1 MSRTS
6 KKFLAILL
14 SSAMMLS
21 FMAGCGDSGS
31 TTEKDATTTP
41 DANGTTETTDAA
53 GTPETTD
60 TGWKPGITPVKAGEV
75 EMDSEQIYNT
85 YISSEPATLDST
97 KASDTYAGDVLFN
110 VMEPLLRIEEDADGK
125 NFVAGAGA
133 ETWEA
138 NETGDVWTF
147 HLRENTWSDG
157 QPVTANDYA
166 YALKRIIDPATG
178 SPLSYML
185 APIKNADAV
194 MNGSVAVEEL
204 GIKALDDKTLEITLE
219 NPTAYFE
226 SLMCTRVTF
235 PVRQDIVEQHGE
247 RYGSEMETL
256 VYCGPF
262 QLQSWTHN
270 SEFIMVKNE
279 SYWDKD
285 RVHLQMINMKIM
297 SDENSIMNSFDNG
310 SLDTVGVAKKEW
322 LDRFNEKEDA
332 SYVTYVSPNVRF
344 DFYNTKDEVFQN
356 ANIRKAFTLGLNR
369 EELAEVIYQGSMDAT
384 YAWVPRNVNIGEL
397 GEYRTLV
404 EAPLLKLKEE
414 NPDPKQLLIKGMEEL
429 GLGSDPST
437 LKVTMSFGGTDQW
450 MRTYAEYIQQTYKN
464 TLGVNLELD
473 FNEWPTY
480 SDKVSKG
487 EYQIG
492 YMAWGH
498 DFNDPIDLLNV
509 GSSASGSVNTGWENE
524 EFESLLV
531 QARKEMDAQKR
542 LELYKQAED
551 ILLNQDGIFCPVVN
565 AKVNNFRYNHVKNM
579 ASTPFASV
587 GAKYIYISGR

>member
-41 DANGTTETTDAA
+41 DANGTTDAA

-85 YISSEPATLDST
+85 YMASEPATLDST
-97 KASDTYAGDVLFN
+97 KAADMYGNYILTN
-110 VMEPLLRIEEDADGK
+110 VMEPLLRIEEDSEGK

-138 NETGDVWTF
+138 NEAGDVWTF
-147 HLRENTWSDG
+147 HLRDNTWSDG

-166 YALKRIIDPATG
+166 YALKRTIDPATG
-178 SPLSYML
+178 SPNSFML

-194 MNGSVAVEEL
+194 MNGSTPVDDL
-204 GIKALDDKTLEITLE
+204 GIKAVDDKTLEITLE

-226 SLMCTRVTF
+226 SLMCTKVSF

-247 RYGSEMETL
+247 RYGSEMDTM
-256 VYCGPF
+256 VFCGPF
-262 QLQSWTHN
+262 QIQAWTHN
-270 SEFIMVKNE
+270 SEFVLTKND

-285 RVHLQMINMKIM
+285 HVQLQTVIYKIM
-297 SDENSIMNSFDNG
+297 ADENSIMNSFDNG

-322 LDRFNEKEDA
+322 LDRFKEKEDA
-332 SYVTYVSPNVRF
+332 SYVTYISPAVRF
-344 DFYNTKDEVFQN
+344 DFYNTKDELFQN
-356 ANIRKAFTLGLNR
+356 ANVRKAFTLGLNR
-369 EELAEVIYQGSMDAT
+369 EELADVIYQGSMEGT
-384 YAWVPRNVNIGEL
+384 YAWVPKNVNAGEL

-404 EAPLLKLKEE
+404 ESPLLKLKEE

-487 EYQIG
+487 DYQIG

-509 GSSASGSVNTGWENE
+509 GSAASGSVATGWVNE
-524 EFESLLV
+524 EFESLLE
-531 QARKEMDAQKR
+531 QARKEMDANKR
-542 LELYKQAED
+542 LELYKRAEE
-551 ILLNQDGIFCPVVN
+551 ILLYEDGVFCPVVN
-565 AKVNNFRYNHVKNM
+565 EKVNNFRYNHVKNM

>member
-41 DANGTTETTDAA
+41 DANGTTGTT
-53 GTPETTD
+53 ETTD

-85 YISSEPATLDST
+85 YMASEPATLDST
-97 KASDTYAGDVLFN
+97 KAADMYGNYILTN
-110 VMEPLLRIEEDADGK
+110 VMEPLLRIEEDSEGK

-147 HLRENTWSDG
+147 HLRDNTWSDG

-166 YALKRIIDPATG
+166 YALKRTIDPATG
-178 SPLSYML
+178 SPNSFML

-194 MNGSVAVEEL
+194 MNGSTPVDDL
-204 GIKALDDKTLEITLE
+204 GIKAVDDKTLEITLE

-226 SLMCTRVTF
+226 SLMCTKVSF

-247 RYGSEMETL
+247 RYGSEMDTM
-256 VYCGPF
+256 VFCGPF
-262 QLQSWTHN
+262 QIQAWTHN
-270 SEFIMVKNE
+270 SEFVLTKND

-285 RVHLQMINMKIM
+285 HVQLQTVIYKIM
-297 SDENSIMNSFDNG
+297 ADENSIMNSFDNG

-322 LDRFNEKEDA
+322 LDRFKEKEDA
-332 SYVTYVSPNVRF
+332 SYVTYISPAVRF
-344 DFYNTKDEVFQN
+344 DFYNTKDELFQN
-356 ANIRKAFTLGLNR
+356 ANVRKAFTLGLNR
-369 EELAEVIYQGSMDAT
+369 EELADVIYQGSMEGT
-384 YAWVPRNVNIGEL
+384 YAWVPKNVNAGEL

-404 EAPLLKLKEE
+404 ESPLLKLKEE

-487 EYQIG
+487 DYQIG

-509 GSSASGSVNTGWENE
+509 GSAASGSVATGWVNE
-524 EFESLLV
+524 EFESLLE
-531 QARKEMDAQKR
+531 QARKEMDANKR
-542 LELYKQAED
+542 LELYKRAEE
-551 ILLNQDGIFCPVVN
+551 ILLYEDGVFCPVVN
-565 AKVNNFRYNHVKNM
+565 EKVNNFRYNHVKNM